1 MEFQINEKSSYVSEI
16 KAEPCFLTQGGGLA
30 PFLLFLF
37 PGTSGNIRLFD
48 IDVRLTW
55 CLNAAKR
62 DRAAQFPFQ
71 RLTLV
76 PPLETTLALIRPHRE
91 WVQNI
96 KYKKKTEHFLYS
108 FLFTSSLWS
117 CSHFGLRPLAAEGK
131 ECATPNSGLYFL
143 PLQLFFVQL
152 YCLTWTKTTRSNAFS
167 QLTTL
172 LGTTEAG
179 TVAEQ
184 KPYNY
189 TGRAW
194 LQFHSNLIVEI
205 YNHFTPSH
213 TFPWAVCS
221 CLCTILYIM
230 PAQMFVQMGREW
242 DHRIDLVGK
251 K

>member
-1 MEFQINEKSSYVSEI
+1 MEFQINEKSLYVSEM

-96 KYKKKTEHFLYS
+96 KYKKKNLSTFCTVFCSLHLS
-108 FLFTSSLWS
+108 DPAHTLGSDHWQQRGRSVPPPTAVCISCLSSSSLYNFTVWPGQKPPGQML
-117 CSHFGLRPLAAEGK
+117 SHSWPHCWAPQRLALWLNK
-131 ECATPNSGLYFL
+131 N
-143 PLQLFFVQL
+143 
-152 YCLTWTKTTRSNAFS
+152 LTTTR
-167 QLTTL
+167 
-172 LGTTEAG
+172 
-179 TVAEQ
+179 
-184 KPYNY
+184 
-189 TGRAW
+189 
-194 LQFHSNLIVEI
+194 VE
-205 YNHFTPSH
+205 HDCSFTQI
-213 TFPWAVCS
+213 W
-221 CLCTILYIM
+221 
-230 PAQMFVQMGREW
+230 
-242 DHRIDLVGK
+242 
-251 K
+251 

>member
-48 IDVRLTW
+48 IGVRLTW

-96 KYKKKTEHFLYS
+96 KYKKKTWALS
-108 FLFTSSLWS
+108 V
-117 CSHFGLRPLAAEGK
+117 
-131 ECATPNSGLYFL
+131 
-143 PLQLFFVQL
+143 QFFVHFISL
-152 YCLTWTKTTRSNAFS
+152 ILLTLWAQTTGSRGEGVCHPQQRSVFPASPALLCTTLLSDLDKNHQVKCFLTADHTAGHHRGWHCGWTKTL
-167 QLTTL
+167 QLH
-172 LGTTEAG
+172 G
-179 TVAEQ
+179 
-184 KPYNY
+184 
-189 TGRAW
+189 
-194 LQFHSNLIVEI
+194 
-205 YNHFTPSH
+205 
-213 TFPWAVCS
+213 
-221 CLCTILYIM
+221 
-230 PAQMFVQMGREW
+230 
-242 DHRIDLVGK
+242 
-251 K
+251 